1 MLVVRYAIDE
11 GFYDVVE
18 KEGAVDEKS
27 IGFLR

>member
-11 GFYDVVE
+11 SFYYVVE
-18 KEGAVDEKS
+18 KERAVDEKS